1 LQNISK
7 YFKKFNIF
15 RPFSGQ
21 FLAFLASF
29 YPFWF
34 HLVFAKKYFLENSGT
49 GQGRNTGVTTPC
61 PAPPRAGWV
70 EPSPYNR
77 NAVSKD
83 VCANTFAVSL
93 KVSAT

>member
-61 PAPPRAGWV
+61 PAPPRAGSRPAPTGEWRV
-70 EPSPYNR
+70 VRSIKGCLRQYLRGKSEG
-77 NAVSKD
+77 
-83 VCANTFAVSL
+83 
-93 KVSAT
+93 